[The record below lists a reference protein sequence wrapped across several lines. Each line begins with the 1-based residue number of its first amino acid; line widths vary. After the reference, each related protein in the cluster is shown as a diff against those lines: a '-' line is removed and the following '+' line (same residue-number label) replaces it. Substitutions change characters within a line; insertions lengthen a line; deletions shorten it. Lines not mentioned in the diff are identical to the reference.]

1 MSTTS
6 NYFFNSTDRIG
17 SDMTDNTQRN
27 SSNVRFANYMLSSF
41 NNDNLSDSH
50 VNFATQQPS
59 VMFSGIAHGSGLN
72 RNVIDVD
79 SLLTLKTDNER
90 PLEKLQ
96 LFQRPFATVPYLGR
110 GSCNPTI
117 ESQLQQGEM
126 ISDRKSVS
134 NVSEKSHSEYFL
146 YSSDSKLS
154 DRVKDTKYTVEE
166 SALDGWVRGGIAS
179 RELSNDELT
188 KKSHRPSDK
197 SY

>member
-1 MSTTS
+1 
-6 NYFFNSTDRIG
+6 
-17 SDMTDNTQRN
+17 MTDNTQRN

-41 NNDNLSDSH
+41 NNESVSDSY

-79 SLLTLKTDNER
+79 SLLLLKKDNER

-117 ESQLQQGEM
+117 ESQLQQGE
-126 ISDRKSVS
+126 IVSDKKSVS
-134 NVSEKSHSEYFL
+134 NTSEKSFSEYVL

-154 DRVKDTKYTVEE
+154 ERVKDTRYTVEE

-179 RELSNDELT
+179 RELSNDELV
-188 KKSHRPSDK
+188 KQSHRPLDK